1 MEAVTGSYSGARD
14 KLHHSVEG
22 MSVILREEHV
32 VCMYV
37 FMYFSDIFYW
47 HIVDVQY
54 CILQV
59 YNIVSHNF

>member
-1 MEAVTGSYSGARD
+1 MEAVTESYSGARD

-22 MSVILREEHV
+22 ISVTLREEHV
-32 VCMYV
+32 VR
-37 FMYFSDIFYW
+37 MYFSDIFYW

-59 YNIVSHNF
+59 YNTGSHNF